1 MIVDDFNG
9 YSLSIA
15 FLKDIHEENL
25 SLEDA
30 DD

>member
-1 MIVDDFNG
+1 MRVDDFNG

-25 SLEDA
+25 LLDVA
-30 DD
+30 DV